1 MSSVRPVNI
10 AQLRAEFERRP
21 DGSLL
26 VTNPE
31 PLGPYPGRMGAHFE
45 HWSRAAPDRTMI
57 AERDTVA
64 LWRSLS
70 YAEAMQQVRAIAQ
83 GLLARDLSAGRPV
96 MILSDNSIAHLLVA
110 LACLH
115 VGVPYSPVSPAYSL
129 LATDFAKLRQ
139 CAGLLT
145 PGLVFAAEGARFAAA
160 IEAVIPADAEV
171 VITGDAVHKPEHNST
186 QRVACHGAR
195 PRRLTRRRSGW
206 GRITSRKYYSPPA
219 RPGCQRASSTPT
231 ACCAAISR

>member
-31 PLGPYPGRMGAHFE
+31 LLGPYPGRMGAHFE

-57 AERDTVA
+57 AEREHGGA
-64 LWRSLS
+64 WRSLS

-115 VGVPYSPVSPAYSL
+115 VGVPYL
-129 LATDFAKLRQ
+129 TGI
-139 CAGLLT
+139 AGL
-145 PGLVFAAEGARFAAA
+145 FAARHGFR
-160 IEAVIPADAEV
+160 EV
-171 VITGDAVHKPEHNST
+171 TAMR
-186 QRVACHGAR
+186 RVAHSR
-195 PRRLTRRRSGW
+195 PRVRRGRSADSRLRS
-206 GRITSRKYYSPPA
+206 
-219 RPGCQRASSTPT
+219 RP
-231 ACCAAISR
+231 

>member
-45 HWSRAAPDRTMI
+45 HWSRAAPNRTMI
-57 AERDTVA
+57 AEREHGGA
-64 LWRSLS
+64 WRMLS

-83 GLLARDLSAGRPV
+83 GLLARDLSADRPV

-115 VGVPYSPVSPAYSL
+115 VGVP
-129 LATDFAKLRQ
+129 
-139 CAGLLT
+139 
-145 PGLVFAAEGARFAAA
+145 
-160 IEAVIPADAEV
+160 
-171 VITGDAVHKPEHNST
+171 
-186 QRVACHGAR
+186 
-195 PRRLTRRRSGW
+195 
-206 GRITSRKYYSPPA
+206 
-219 RPGCQRASSTPT
+219 
-231 ACCAAISR
+231 